1 MKNLKLFGI
10 LIILLLI
17 FISACRHPSLE
28 QAIID
33 YNQNRN
39 EQAYESVKNAVKAV
53 PEDAEAWF
61 YYGEIAGKMDKYQ
74 EMMDAF
80 NKSLALSP
88 TYKDQINSS
97 KSSYFSKT
105 YNAAVQTYNGY
116 INIENKE
123 GENAVKALNSVIE
136 DFRKALIIK
145 DDFQATRLI
154 SIAYDYLDDEEN
166 QIKYLTKA
174 TEISPDTALAW
185 IDLGIFYRNKKDYE
199 KATENFK
206 KALEAEPEN
215 INANTMYAEVLDFSG
230 KKEEAKEAYKKAIE
244 LNPEEKAIPY
254 NLGLVYYKDA
264 VGDDV
269 DEKQKMEALGEAAT
283 YFDIVYNLDPEFK
296 GIYDIYGLTLIYL
309 KRFEDAETL
318 LQEGSKYFPDAA
330 SIWTNLSVV
339 YANLGKKTEANEAAK
354 KATDLAN
361 E

>member
-1 MKNLKLFGI
+1 MKNLKLFGV

-39 EQAYESVKNAVKAV
+39 DQAYESVKNAVKAI
-53 PEDAEAWF
+53 PEDPEAWY
-61 YYGEIAGKMDKYQ
+61 YYGEISGKRGNYQ

-80 NKSLALSP
+80 DKSLALSP
-88 TYKDQINSS
+88 TYKDKINFS
-97 KSSYFSKT
+97 KSTYFSKT
-105 YNAAVQTYNGY
+105 YNTAVQTYNNY
-116 INIENKE
+116 INLEDKE
-123 GENAVKALNSVIE
+123 SENAKKALNGIID
-136 DFRKALIIK
+136 DFKKSLIIK
-145 DDFQATRLI
+145 DDFQASRLI
-154 SIAYDYLDDEEN
+154 SIAFNYLDDEEN
-166 QIKYLTKA
+166 QIKYMNKA
-174 TEISPDTALAW
+174 TEISPDTSLGW

-206 KALEAEPEN
+206 KALDVEPEN

-264 VGDDV
+264 VGEDV
-269 DEKQKMEALGEAAT
+269 NEQQKMEALVEAAI
-283 YFDIVYNLDPEFK
+283 YFEIVYNLDPEFK

-309 KRFEDAETL
+309 KKYETAETL
-318 LQEGSKYFPDAA
+318 LLEGSKYFPDAA

-339 YANLGKKTEANEAAK
+339 YANLGKKDEANEAAK
-354 KATDLAN
+354 KAKELAN